1 MRPRRA
7 ICVSSDGGCCA
18 AVERALSAAGLAV
31 VHASSIDLMSLE
43 EVALIVVDR
52 AARQAAGDALRT
64 VGAPVVVVGDDLDDD
79 TLIALML
86 ESSVSHLV
94 TDPRDRDLGITSEK
108 LASGDVFGL
117 EKYVA
122 AGSVVGERLVEG
134 DTSKRRG
141 MDEVCAF
148 AESVGARKPTL
159 HRIANVVDELL
170 MNALREVPASG
181 ERRAVLRWAADER
194 AVVISV
200 ADELGSL
207 RQRDVIAHVRRAR
220 NDRGRPQPSA
230 PQPGI
235 ARDGIA
241 RPGIARPGIA
251 DATPPAGIDVAT
263 GIMRKPSGGAG
274 LGLYLVLAN
283 VAALVVNVAPGKRT
297 EIVCV
302 FDISR
307 GMRPSVTGVRSLHVF
322 SDRAAQ

>member
-1 MRPRRA
+1 MGLPAARA

-18 AVERALSAAGLAV
+18 AVERALSAAGLEV
-31 VHASSIDLMSLE
+31 VHLSSVDHTQE
-43 EVALIVVDR
+43 AALIVVDR
-52 AARQAAGDALRT
+52 AARRAAGDALRT

-79 TLIALML
+79 SLIALML

-122 AGSVVGERLVEG
+122 PGTPVSDRIVRG
-134 DTSKRRG
+134 DTSRRAA

-148 AESVGARKPTL
+148 AEAVGARRPTL

-170 MNALREVPASG
+170 MNALRELPASG
-181 ERRAVLRWAADER
+181 ERRAELRFAADER

-220 NDRGRPQPSA
+220 ADKGRPQPSIKI
-230 PQPGI
+230 PE
-235 ARDGIA
+235 
-241 RPGIARPGIA
+241 
-251 DATPPAGIDVAT
+251 ATPPAGTDLAT
-263 GIMRKPSGGAG
+263 GERRASGGAG
-274 LGLYLVLAN
+274 LGLYLVLSN
-283 VAALVVNVAPGKRT
+283 VAALIVNVAPGTRT

-302 FDISR
+302 FDLSR
-307 GMRPSVTGVRSLHVF
+307 GLRPSVTGVRSLHVF
-322 SDRAAQ
+322 SMAR

>member
-18 AVERALSAAGLAV
+18 AVERALANAGLAV
-31 VHASSIDLMSLE
+31 EHAGTVPDADD
-43 EVALIVVDR
+43 VALVVVDR

-64 VGAPVVVVGDDLDDD
+64 IVAPVVVVGDDLDDD
-79 TLIALML
+79 SLIALML

-108 LASGDVFGL
+108 LASGDLFGL

-122 AGSVVGERLVEG
+122 PGTRVAERVVRG
-134 DTSKRRG
+134 DTSKRRA

-148 AESVGARKPTL
+148 AEAVGARRPTL

-170 MNALREVPASG
+170 MNALREVVNG
-181 ERRAVLRWAADER
+181 ERRATLRWAADER
-194 AVVISV
+194 AVVLSV
-200 ADELGSL
+200 ADDLGSL

-220 NDRGRPQPSA
+220 RDGGRPNPST
-230 PQPGI
+230 PPSQIP
-235 ARDGIA
+235 
-241 RPGIARPGIA
+241 
-251 DATPPAGIDVAT
+251 DATPPAGGQHSWQHPPAHLLAAGTRI
-263 GIMRKPSGGAG
+263 SGGAG

-283 VAALVVNVAPGKRT
+283 VAALVVNVAPGRRT

-302 FDISR
+302 FDLSR
-307 GMRPSVTGVRSLHVF
+307 GVRPSVTGVRSLHVF
-322 SDRAAQ
+322 SASPAG

>member
-1 MRPRRA
+1 MRARRA
-7 ICVSSDGGCCA
+7 FCVSSDGGCCA
-18 AVERALSAAGLAV
+18 AVERALEAAGL
-31 VHASSIDLMSLE
+31 
-43 EVALIVVDR
+43 EVTHTSTVDPLAEAALIVVDR

-64 VGAPVVVVGDDLDDD
+64 LGAPVVVGDDLDDD
-79 TLIALML
+79 SLIALML
-86 ESSVSHLV
+86 ESSISHLV

-108 LASGDVFGL
+108 LASGDLFGL

-122 AGSVVGERLVEG
+122 AGTEVGERLVLG
-134 DTSKRRG
+134 DDVMGPSAPRLRAA

-148 AESVGARKPTL
+148 AEAAGARKPTL

-170 MNALREVPASG
+170 MNALREVPTSG

-200 ADELGSL
+200 ADDLGSL

-220 NDRGRPQPSA
+220 ADKGRPQPSA
-230 PQPGI
+230 P
-235 ARDGIA
+235 AK
-241 RPGIARPGIA
+241 IA
-251 DATPPAGIDVAT
+251 DATPPAGIDVST
-263 GIMRKPSGGAG
+263 GERRKPSGGAG

-302 FDISR
+302 FDLSR
-307 GMRPSVTGVRSLHVF
+307 GMRPSVTGVRALHVF
-322 SDRAAQ
+322 SDSVAR